1 MTISSCFSKLLSG
14 IEPRDTDIRLYDSH
28 KSSVKTRLES
38 VFQTNRVEQIG
49 SYSRGSA
56 IRDTSDID
64 LMLILSV
71 NEVRWGDKL
80 KSSSTILNQVREQL
94 QGRYYS
100 TDVGRDGQAVVV
112 RFADNK
118 HPVDVVPAVYTR
130 HGGVKNYPIYA
141 IPNGS
146 GGWMDTS
153 PQAHNKF
160 INDADDRS
168 GGKLKRTAMLIKFW
182 RRCRQPKIPL
192 SSFHLELLLAVEG
205 TCVGP
210 KSYAVCMNDA
220 LVLLSNRQCESLV
233 DPVGVSGG
241 VPSANT
247 EAKKQQLRQAVSSS
261 ADRTYKACISE
272 SRGDFNEAYRLWDLV
287 FNGYFPRG

>member
-1 MTISSCFSKLLSG
+1 MTIANCFGSLLAE
-14 IEPRDTDIRLYDSH
+14 IEPREQDIRVYESH
-28 KSSVKTRLES
+28 RNSVTRRLET

-71 NEVRWGDKL
+71 SEVRWGEGW
-80 KSSSTILNQVREQL
+80 KSSTTILNQVRNQL
-94 QGRYYS
+94 QDRYFS
-100 TDVGRDGQAVVV
+100 TEVGRDGQAVVV

-130 HGGVKNYPIYA
+130 NGGVKNYPIYA
-141 IPNGS
+141 IPDGE

-160 INDADDRS
+160 IKDENERS
-168 GGKLKRTAMLIKFW
+168 VEKLKRTAMLIKFW
-182 RRCRQPKIPL
+182 RRCRQPNIPL
-192 SSFHLELLLAVEG
+192 NSFHLELLLAQEG

-210 KSYAVCMNDA
+210 KSYAECVNNA
-220 LVLLSNRQCESLV
+220 LVLLSNRQCQPLE
-233 DPVGVSGG
+233 DPMGVSGW
-241 VPSANT
+241 VPAANT
-247 EAKKQQLRQAVSSS
+247 EAKRQQVQQAAYSS
-261 ADRTYKACISE
+261 AERTYKACTAE
-272 SRGDFNEAYRLWDLV
+272 SRGNFDEAFRLWDLV
-287 FNGYFPRG
+287 FNGYFPQG